1 MASSVILNEFG
12 TPYQHA
18 HAASRNLARG
28 PQYSQRI
35 DDIDKLIPSNDRRT
49 LAALSS
55 RLYVNIG
62 VLKAC
67 VDQKADYSVGEAWL
81 PSYVGSTDMEDG
93 KSAAKF
99 LQNVFLPSCDVRGGI
114 YDWWKMLELASIAM
128 DRDGDVFILMI
139 KGDDGFPRL
148 QIIPGHRVYSIGL
161 EIVDTGKYAGYK
173 IRDGVIYY
181 RGGRPAAYRVYE
193 GNYLTSAYQD
203 IPASDIIHLFDPT
216 FSEAGRGLPA
226 FTHAL
231 EDLKTCL
238 ASTEDER
245 VRQMIISRLH
255 LTVFNES
262 GSPDLDDPMTTLDN
276 SVTNAPAA
284 FSTKQF
290 PGGIMYLPAEG
301 NQRIEQMK
309 HDNPGPVWEAFQDR
323 LIRMAVVGAGWSLS
337 LVWKPTGQG
346 TAERAEIVKARRAIV
361 KRQGILF
368 YAARR
373 IISWAYA
380 NFAENNR
387 VPIVDSPTAWDFS
400 RPPRLSVDD
409 GRESKLELSELVTGS
424 RNLSEV
430 LEARGLTEDEFLMK
444 RAWSVANRKA
454 IAAIVSQEASAKYG
468 VEIEIEDR
476 EMFMQTPN
484 EMAKPEGP
492 EEPDHS
498 EEEKITKSQT
508 TEEDESDND

>member
-1 MASSVILNEFG
+1 MASSTILNEFG
-12 TPYQHA
+12 QPFKLA
-18 HAASRNLARG
+18 HAADRSQRRG
-28 PQYSQRI
+28 PQYVNRL
-35 DDIDKLIPSNDRRT
+35 DDIDRLIPSGDRRT
-49 LAALSS
+49 LASLSA
-55 RLYVNIG
+55 RLYVNVG

-81 PSYVGSTDMEDG
+81 PSYVGSTDMDDG
-93 KSAAKF
+93 KSIAKF
-99 LQNVFLPSCDVRGGI
+99 LQNVFLPQCDVRGGI
-114 YDWWKMLELASIAM
+114 FDWWKMLELCSIAI
-128 DRDGDVFILMI
+128 DRDGDVFLMMI
-139 KGDDGFPRL
+139 RGADGFPRI
-148 QIIPGHRVYSIGL
+148 QIIPSHRVFSRNPQTTVEG
-161 EIVDTGKYAGYK
+161 GPFSGYA

-181 RGGRPAAYRVYE
+181 ASGRPAAYRVNFGKNGKE
-193 GNYLTSAYQD
+193 DFKD

-245 VRQMIISRLH
+245 IRQMIISRLH
-255 LTVFNES
+255 LTVFND
-262 GSPDLDDPMTTLDN
+262 GGAPDLDDPMTELDGTMDG
-276 SVTNAPAA
+276 SPAE

-290 PGGIMYLPAEG
+290 PGGVMYLPADG
-301 NQRIEQMK
+301 NQRIEQIK

-323 LIRMAVVGAGWSLS
+323 LIRQAVVGAGWSLS

-361 KRQGILF
+361 KRQGLLF

-373 IISWAYA
+373 IMAWAYSV
-380 NFAENNR
+380 FYENKR
-387 VPIVDSPTAWDFS
+387 VPELDFPTAWDFS

-409 GRESKLELSELVTGS
+409 GRESKMELDELITGS

-430 LEARGLTEDEFLMK
+430 LEARGLTEEEFEEK
-444 RAWSVANRKA
+444 RARSVWLRKYKARSVAAELN
-454 IAAIVSQEASAKYG
+454 AKYG
-468 VEIEIEDR
+468 ADIVIEDR

-484 EMAKPEGP
+484 EMAPQPAAMTAKPST
-492 EEPDHS
+492 EP
-498 EEEKITKSQT
+498 T
-508 TEEDESDND
+508 TEDDANEPSDD